1 MDPPSG
7 SVKEKSKR
15 IRPWDRMGVP
25 IQIDRFVRD
34 LALKNRMIEPFNE

>member
-1 MDPPSG
+1 
-7 SVKEKSKR
+7 
-15 IRPWDRMGVP
+15 MGVP